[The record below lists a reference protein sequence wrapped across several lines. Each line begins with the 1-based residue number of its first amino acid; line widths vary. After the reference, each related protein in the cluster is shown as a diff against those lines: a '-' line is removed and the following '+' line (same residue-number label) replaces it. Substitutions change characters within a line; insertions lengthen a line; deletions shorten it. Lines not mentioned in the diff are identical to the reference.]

1 MPKSAV
7 IDTSVLV
14 SAFLFRESV
23 PGRVIELAEQSVYT
37 LYLSP
42 ILMEEVT
49 RSLHH
54 PRLKKA
60 YGYADVD
67 VRAWCHYLKKIG
79 AVWEE
84 ALPDTG
90 SVCRDPDDEHV
101 IACAHG
107 VGASWIVTGDHDLL
121 ELERFRGVRIVSA
134 RTFLEE
140 IAVL

>member
-23 PGRVIELAEQSVYT
+23 PGRVIELAERNVYT

-60 YGYADVD
+60 YGYADAD
-67 VRAWCHYLKKIG
+67 VRVWCHTLKKIG
-79 AVWEE
+79 AVWKE
-84 ALPDTG
+84 ALPDIG
-90 SVCRDPDDEHV
+90 SVCRDPDDDHV
-101 IACAHG
+101 IACAH
-107 VGASWIVTGDHDLL
+107 VVAASWIVTGDHDLL
-121 ELERFRGVRIVSA
+121 DLEGYKGVRIVSP

-140 IAVL
+140 TAVL

>member
-7 IDTSVLV
+7 VDASVLV

-23 PGRVIELAEQSVYT
+23 PGRVIALAEQNVYT

-42 ILMEEVT
+42 ILLEEVT

-60 YGYADVD
+60 YGYTDAG
-67 VRAWCHYLKKIG
+67 VRTWCHTLQQIG
-79 AVWEE
+79 KVWNR
-84 ALPDTG
+84 ALPDVG
-90 SVCRDPDDEHV
+90 PVCRDPDDEHV
-101 IACAHG
+101 LACACV

-121 ELERFRGVRIVSA
+121 DLEGYKGVRIVSA

-140 IAVL
+140 MGY

>member
-23 PGRVIELAEQSVYT
+23 PGRVIELAKQNVYT

-54 PRLKKA
+54 TRLKKA
-60 YGYADVD
+60 YGYSDED
-67 VRAWCHYLKKIG
+67 VRVWCHTLKTIG
-79 AVWEE
+79 TVWKK
-84 ALPDTG
+84 ALPDIEP
-90 SVCRDPDDEHV
+90 VCRDPDDEHV

-121 ELERFRGVRIVSA
+121 DLEEYKGVRIVSA

-140 IAVL
+140 MAVL

>member
-1 MPKSAV
+1 MRKSAV
-7 IDTSVLV
+7 VDTSVLV

-23 PGRVIELAEQSVYT
+23 PGQVVALAEQQVYT

-42 ILMEEVT
+42 ILLEEVT

-60 YGYADVD
+60 YGYADAD
-67 VRAWCHYLKKIG
+67 VRAWCDTLKQIAK
-79 AVWEE
+79 VWKK
-84 ALPDTG
+84 ALPDVG
-90 SVCRDPDDEHV
+90 PVCRDPDDDHV

-107 VGASWIVTGDHDLL
+107 VGASWIVSGDHDLL
-121 ELERFRGVRIVSA
+121 DLQGYRGLRIVSA

-140 IAVL
+140 MGH

>member
-7 IDTSVLV
+7 IDASVLV

-23 PGRVIELAEQSVYT
+23 PGRVIELAEQNVYT

-60 YGYADVD
+60 YGYSDSD
-67 VRAWCHYLKKIG
+67 VRVWCHTLKTIG
-79 AVWEE
+79 TMWKRH
-84 ALPDTG
+84 
-90 SVCRDPDDEHV
+90 CRTLGQCV
-101 IACAHG
+101 
-107 VGASWIVTGDHDLL
+107 VTLMMNM
-121 ELERFRGVRIVSA
+121 
-134 RTFLEE
+134 
-140 IAVL
+140 